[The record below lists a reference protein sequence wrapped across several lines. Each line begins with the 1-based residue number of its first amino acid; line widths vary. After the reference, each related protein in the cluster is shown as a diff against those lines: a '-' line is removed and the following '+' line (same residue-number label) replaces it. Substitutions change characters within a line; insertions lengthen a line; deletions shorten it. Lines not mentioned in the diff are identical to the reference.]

1 MKLKHVEINSRNM
14 SIKRQINE
22 KKNKLAFK
30 FTYFNSY
37 ENILLQTMDIAFF
50 LQNLHLFSA
59 KRKGVNKA
67 RP

>member
-1 MKLKHVEINSRNM
+1 M